1 MPINHKESRTQ
12 SACVRWFRLQYPEFA
27 KLLISV
33 PNGVATTATQGRI
46 LKAEGMV
53 AGASDLLLLLPNRN
67 HPFLCIE
74 FKTET
79 GRQSNAQKDWQTAVQ
94 FYTMA
99 RYAIVRS
106 FDDFMALIQDYLSN
120 L

>member
-1 MPINHKESRTQ
+1 MKHTESKIQ

-74 FKTET
+74 FKTEK

-94 FYTMA
+94 FYALA
-99 RYAIVRS
+99 RYAVVRS
-106 FDDFMALIQDYLSN
+106 VEEFISLITDYLSN
-120 L
+120 Q

>member
-1 MPINHKESRTQ
+1 
-12 SACVRWFRLQYPEFA
+12 
-27 KLLISV
+27 
-33 PNGVATTATQGRI
+33 VATTATQGRI

-53 AGASDLLLLLPNRN
+53 AGASDLLLLIPNRN

-94 FYTMA
+94 FHAMA